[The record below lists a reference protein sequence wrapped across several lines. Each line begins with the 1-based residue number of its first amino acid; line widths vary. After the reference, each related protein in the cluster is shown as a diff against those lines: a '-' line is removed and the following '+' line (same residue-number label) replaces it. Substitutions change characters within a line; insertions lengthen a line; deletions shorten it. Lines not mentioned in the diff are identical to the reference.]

1 MTFDITFDKVIKGQ
15 YIHTPDLHISDN
27 INICINTC
35 IHVQICMYLHTYTV
49 YQDWSHHLS
58 VCIYTIHIWKN
69 IPHRPY
75 SCKCFNATSL
85 SKGVFLSS
93 SFFVF
98 FFEVRRSHSTCLWS
112 DETILVLSSCGTET
126 ERESTK
132 KERIGEGEQHK
143 GRERKRE
150 GGKEGERESFHAL
163 QSQRRWLR
171 CDWIRTSQKRPT
183 C

>member
-1 MTFDITFDKVIKGQ
+1 MYTCTNMHVPT
-15 YIHTPDLHISDN
+15 YIHSLSGLITSSV
-27 INICINTC
+27 C
-35 IHVQICMYLHTYTV
+35 V
-49 YQDWSHHLS
+49 YIYNAHLS
-58 VCIYTIHIWKN
+58 VSIYTMHIWKN
-69 IPHRPY
+69 IPQQLY
-75 SCKCFNATSL
+75 SCKCLNAMSL

-93 SFFVF
+93 I
-98 FFEVRRSHSTCLWS
+98 FFEIRRSHLTCLWS
-112 DETILVLSSCGTET
+112 DETILALSSCGTDT

-132 KERIGEGEQHK
+132 KERIGEGEQQK

-150 GGKEGERESFHAL
+150 GGKEGEKQSFHAL